1 MSKGTIGPGLN
12 YLARALKTEKL
23 CPNTKPISDAVNE
36 LTTRK
41 DPAGFWGY
49 NLQKLEFQIND
60 VPRDTMPNNVKLLK
74 IILNVEI
81 HEKSCAEKEIINP
94 IVIDKSKATPKA
106 YSFSIEIYGMSDGK
120 KVLSHW
126 HLDFDSSD
134 TNEYLHPDFHL
145 TFGGKAM
152 KEESDDENNAFGKV
166 LILPSPRLSH
176 PPMDAILGI
185 DFILK
190 NFVKKETAARLTN
203 NSEYK
208 NAIKASQNR
217 LWRPYILAT
226 ANHWC
231 NFNCSKFNGVKTLAS
246 KYYPSLL
253 N

>member
-23 CPNTKPISDAVNE
+23 CINVDPLNKAVGE
-36 LTTRK
+36 LSTRK
-41 DPAGFWGY
+41 DSVGYWGY
-49 NLQKLEFQIND
+49 NLQKLEFNIKD
-60 VPRDTMPNNVKLLK
+60 VPRDTMPNNVKSLK
-74 IILNVEI
+74 IVLNVEI
-81 HEKSCAEKEIINP
+81 HEKASSEKEIVNP
-94 IVIDKSKATPKA
+94 IIIDKTKGSSKA
-106 YSFSIEIYGMSDGK
+106 YSFSIEISGMSDGK

-126 HLDFDSSD
+126 HLDFDSAD
-134 TNEYLHPDFHL
+134 ANEYIHPDFHL

-152 KEESDDENNAFGKV
+152 KEGSDDENDAFGKV

-185 DFILK
+185 DFILR
-190 NFVKKETAARLTN
+190 NFVKKEVAAKLT
-203 NSEYK
+203 SDPQYRS
-208 NAIKASQNR
+208 AIKASQNR

-231 NFNCSKFNGVKTLAS
+231 DFNCSKFNGVKTLAS
-246 KYYPSLL
+246 KYYPSLE